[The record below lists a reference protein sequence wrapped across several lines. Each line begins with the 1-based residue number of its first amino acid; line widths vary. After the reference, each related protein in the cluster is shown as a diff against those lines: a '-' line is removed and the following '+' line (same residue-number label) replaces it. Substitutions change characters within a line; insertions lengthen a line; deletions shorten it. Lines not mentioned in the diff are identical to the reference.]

1 MIEREL
7 LLAEDDQMLASLLHY
22 RLEREGYKVSIT
34 YDGRA
39 VKQKLQTAIPDLI
52 ICDIMMPYL
61 SGIEL
66 VDYVRNELKSEVPI
80 ILISSASNDQNVVN
94 AFEMGAND
102 FIAKPMSP
110 SELIVRIS
118 REIKRHYRS

>member
-1 MIEREL
+1 MAEREL
-7 LLAEDDQMLASLLHY
+7 ILAEDDQMLASLLHY
-22 RLEREGYKVSIT
+22 RLEREGYKVNIT

-39 VKQKLQTAIPDLI
+39 VKQELQTTIPDLI

-118 REIKRHYRS
+118 QGIKRHYYS

>member
-1 MIEREL
+1 MAEREL

-22 RLEREGYKVSIT
+22 RLEREGYKVNIT

-39 VKQKLQTAIPDLI
+39 VKQELQTAIPDLI

-118 REIKRHYRS
+118 REIKRHYSS